1 MGSKKRSDEAPAPAP
16 AGLERW
22 GEYFGGGD
30 GSRLPPP
37 EGSGSRPQSAP
48 NANANAAA
56 ALPASTPFPQSG
68 VEGERDEMVE
78 HKDDPSSPLPEPS
91 PLTRVKTATNAGYP
105 LGEGPMQLTHDQL
118 RQLVAGDT
126 VAIRGGAT
134 LEPAGGPGDK
144 IFPPTHA
151 LDDKNKR
158 PGAKYAFE
166 TRRINGQDV
175 NCVLIDSV
183 QSQANRMEEALQ
195 ALWAD
200 REIAVPVVSVDFSLV
215 APEVGRVTSLTA
227 PHRIADALL
236 RDSLLNGQLFRLSDI
251 GKSFTDAST
260 RDATALFK
268 VCPTGLVFGLWD
280 STGPKGGL
288 GAKFQRALV
297 SEIVGINAA
306 YGTKTSSRI
315 DPLNIAKDAAV
326 LYKAANGD
334 EIWTIDPDQAEN
346 KDGEPTKVGSE
357 KKAGKP
363 SAVLHGNI
371 APSIDSVAGGV
382 TIDEAKHSVVLSL
395 AALRRL
401 GFTEGATE
409 ARTVLAALA
418 LLAVLASESRGHDLR
433 SRCLLVPRK
442 GCALKLEAV
451 GRDGETTPLELDL
464 TAAVKLYNEA
474 VAALPKKLRFEKSA
488 GEVLVE
494 LQPSPKLVDLI
505 KKSRELAA
513 TEADI
518 GDA

>member
-1 MGSKKRSDEAPAPAP
+1 MSIT
-16 AGLERW
+16 
-22 GEYFGGGD
+22 Y
-30 GSRLPPP
+30 
-37 EGSGSRPQSAP
+37 
-48 NANANAAA
+48 
-56 ALPASTPFPQSG
+56 
-68 VEGERDEMVE
+68 
-78 HKDDPSSPLPEPS
+78 
-91 PLTRVKTATNAGYP
+91 
-105 LGEGPMQLTHDQL
+105 DQL
-118 RQLVAGDT
+118 KQFVAGDT
-126 VAIRGGAT
+126 VAIRGMAT

-151 LDDKNKR
+151 VDDNNKK

-166 TRRINGQDV
+166 TRRIDGRDV
-175 NCVLIDSV
+175 TCVLIDSV

-195 ALWAD
+195 ALWD
-200 REIAVPVVSVDFSLV
+200 EKQIALPVVTVDFSKHPTEEENGAKKDL

-236 RDSLLNGQLFRLSDI
+236 RDSLFRKDDTSEPQLFRLSDI

-260 RDATALFK
+260 KNATALFK

-306 YGTKTSSRI
+306 VGAKSASRI
-315 DPLNIAKDAAV
+315 DPVTTGKLDYP
-326 LYKAANGD
+326 LYKATDRDEMWTADPEKAEKNG
-334 EIWTIDPDQAEN
+334 T
-346 KDGEPTKVGSE
+346 GEPIKVGSE

-363 SAVLHGNI
+363 SAVVLGNI

-382 TIDEAKHSVVLSL
+382 TIDEAKHTAVLSL
-395 AALRRL
+395 ASLRRL
-401 GFTEGATE
+401 GFANGAAE
-409 ARTVLAALA
+409 ARTVLAALG

-442 GCALKLEAV
+442 GSALKLEAV
-451 GRDGETTPLELDL
+451 GRDGETTSLELDL
-464 TAAVKLYNEA
+464 AAAVKLYNDA
-474 VAALPKKLRFEKSA
+474 VAALPEDVKFEKSA
-488 GEVLVE
+488 GVALAE
-494 LQPSPKLVDLI
+494 LTPSPKLADLV

-513 TEADI
+513 AGADV